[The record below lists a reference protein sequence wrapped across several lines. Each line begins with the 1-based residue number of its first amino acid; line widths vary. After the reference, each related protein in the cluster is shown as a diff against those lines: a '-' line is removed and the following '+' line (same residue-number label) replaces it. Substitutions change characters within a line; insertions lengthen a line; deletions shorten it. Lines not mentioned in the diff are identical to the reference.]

1 MPALPG
7 AASSSSTLGSRRN
20 VRRIACSRAPEPIT
34 RMRTSGRVAVEAGLH
49 RRGASRRSCEAVDVP
64 TSLEVERL
72 ISVVATESALLA
84 EEFQKV
90 QPQDSVP
97 SCPDWTAADLL
108 GHIGGV
114 QRWAAAM
121 VAGARTANVPDA
133 EQERLFRTPAE
144 GADPDPTVARAL
156 LTWFEEGT
164 SDLVGALSAAPSDLR
179 AMHFLKDAPAPRHFW
194 ARREAHE
201 VTIHRV
207 DMLAARLGRLPATGE
222 AAIDHDVAVDG
233 IDELVC
239 GFLPR
244 RSSRLRTD
252 EPFRVAIRAT
262 DAADHPGWTV
272 AVSADPPVT
281 TLGAAGD
288 ADAELRGTAAALY
301 LGLWNRGDDVAESGA
316 VDALGQWRELVR
328 VGWS

>member
-1 MPALPG
+1 M
-7 AASSSSTLGSRRN
+7 
-20 VRRIACSRAPEPIT
+20 
-34 RMRTSGRVAVEAGLH
+34 
-49 RRGASRRSCEAVDVP
+49 P

-90 QPQDSVP
+90 LPPDSVP

-156 LTWFEEGT
+156 LTWFEEG
-164 SDLVGALSAAPSDLR
+164 SADLVGALSAAPSDLR
-179 AMHFLKDAPAPRHFW
+179 AMHFLKNAPAPRHFW

-252 EPFRVAIRAT
+252 EPFRVAIGAT
-262 DAADHPGWTV
+262 DAADRPGWTI
-272 AVSADPPVT
+272 AVSADPPVDH
-281 TLGAAGD
+281 AGGGWRRGRR
-288 ADAELRGTAAALY
+288 ADAAPPRRCTSGCGTAATTSPRP
-301 LGLWNRGDDVAESGA
+301 GPSTRSVTGENSGA
-316 VDALGQWRELVR
+316 GGLVLTDAPQEFRRGPAALCDPG
-328 VGWS
+328 